1 MLLPHIGRIICAAVK
16 CFVLVCIAVRLT
28 AESIFNWDTS
38 DSPTFVSCNH
48 LPHLHSSRPECNCS
62 ESYSILMW
70 LIWVIS
76 SIFSLFFQIQKHRD
90 ILSEI
95 HDLEIQLQT
104 ASENVNKSQLEEDK
118 ATDDDED
125 ALDAFMIQ
133 LSTPAADRKL
143 VTRIK
148 VTILILV
155 SFSMH
160 NQPFSN

>member
-1 MLLPHIGRIICAAVK
+1 
-16 CFVLVCIAVRLT
+16 
-28 AESIFNWDTS
+28 
-38 DSPTFVSCNH
+38 
-48 LPHLHSSRPECNCS
+48 
-62 ESYSILMW
+62 MW

-76 SIFSLFFQIQKHRD
+76 SILSPLSFKIQKHRD

-104 ASENVNKSQLEEDK
+104 ASENVNKSQLEQDK

-155 SFSMH
+155 SFSSFIH
-160 NQPFSN
+160 SFIY